1 MSKARKE
8 IGIIKKLNNVFQEI
22 IDELFKNPL

>member
-8 IGIIKKLNNVFQEI
+8 IDIIKKLNNVFQEI